1 MENDPN
7 CIFCS
12 IANKTANATILYESD
27 NVIIIQDIMPK
38 APVHVQVM
46 PKRHIQSVNELTP
59 ADGVLLAEMFFA
71 AKDYTVK
78 AGIDKSGFKMV
89 FNTGKEGGQII
100 QHLHVHLLGG
110 KQLEE

>member
-1 MENDPN
+1 MDKDPN

-12 IANKTANATILYESD
+12 IANHEVASNILYETD

-46 PKRHIQSVNELTP
+46 PKRHIQSINELTEM
-59 ADGVLLAEMFFA
+59 DGVLLTEMLYA
-71 AKDYTVK
+71 AKNYAVT
-78 AGIDKSGFKMV
+78 AGIDKSGFKLV
-89 FNTGKEGGQII
+89 VNTGKEGGQII
-100 QHLHVHLLGG
+100 QHMHVHLLGG